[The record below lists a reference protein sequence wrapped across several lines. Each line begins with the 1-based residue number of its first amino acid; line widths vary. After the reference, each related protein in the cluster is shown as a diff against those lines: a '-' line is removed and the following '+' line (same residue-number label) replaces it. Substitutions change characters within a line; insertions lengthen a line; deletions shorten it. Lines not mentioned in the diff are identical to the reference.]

1 MIQAPKKFIRETD
14 HYWVIG
20 EEPSDSSD
28 EVYEIRTSKRDGR
41 TYCSHSTWYQTL
53 HDWWVRKG
61 HKRGVCKHMDRF
73 FAKQTKLVK
82 EAVVEAAEVL
92 LYDLETWAVAKRAIV
107 TDKAGKLKD
116 EVKVR
121 RPGC

>member
-1 MIQAPKKFIRETD
+1 MSPKPKKFLRETD

-41 TYCSHSTWYQTL
+41 TYCSHPTWYQTL
-53 HDWWVRKG
+53 HDWWVKKG

-73 FAKQTKLVK
+73 FAKQAHLVEEEK
-82 EAVVEAAEVL
+82 EEVV
-92 LYDLETWAVAKRAIV
+92 LYDLESWAVARRAIV

-121 RPGC
+121 RPGI